1 MRLRDTFLK
10 PMHPE
15 GWRFVGIFGAVTV
28 VLFLIWHVLGWIGVG
43 LTIWCYYFFRDPKRS
58 VPQGDGLILSPAD
71 GVVSLIEPAVPP
83 PELGMGPLPLTVN
96 LTAASVHRKMIPVKT
111 TGAYKPQSA
120 ARGGRR
126 QVTTRDFVLPPGS
139 KLQFHLA
146 EPLTL

>member
-1 MRLRDTFLK
+1 MRKDLFLFSTLIIYLFAVAATDAKTIPAGTALVVETLDSIYTKDMVGKTFNARLADNIVIK
-10 PMHPE
+10 GSVIAHA
-15 GWRFVGIFGAVTV
+15 GTKFVGKVESST
-28 VLFLIWHVLGWIGVG
+28 
-43 LTIWCYYFFRDPKRS
+43 K
-58 VPQGDGLILSPAD
+58 
-71 GVVSLIEPAVPP
+71 
-83 PELGMGPLPLTVN
+83 MGPLPLTVN
-96 LTAASVHRKMIPVKT
+96 LTAASVHGKAIPVKT

>member
-1 MRLRDTFLK
+1 MRKDLLFFSTLIVYLFAIAATDAKTIPAGTAFVVETLDSIYTKDMVGKTFNARLADNIVIK
-10 PMHPE
+10 GSVVAHAGTE
-15 GWRFVGIFGAVTV
+15 FVGKVESST
-28 VLFLIWHVLGWIGVG
+28 
-43 LTIWCYYFFRDPKRS
+43 K
-58 VPQGDGLILSPAD
+58 
-71 GVVSLIEPAVPP
+71 
-83 PELGMGPLPLTVN
+83 MGPLPLTVN
-96 LTAASVHRKMIPVKT
+96 LTAATVHGKTIPVKT